1 MPSPRVF
8 VLTLLIGVLALCVY
22 VAGSA
27 GNSVLETTTTT
38 TIQSYTYGWE
48 VEPLFNPPKNRL
60 PTIQQL
66 REALSWIV
74 DTDKCEAPINA
85 VFIPLSTHYNG
96 MGAWDFYITDDLKI
110 NISGGEVSKLAD
122 LLDLYTGQRLMVY
135 FTDKGM
141 IKRILWM
148 ITLTDVYDGFIY
160 ARVNES
166 MLERGYIVV
175 EDLYWRDVRTTYRS
189 PDVLVHYWYGNIT
202 YYCPARY
209 NVTWRSAVQVWQV
222 YNLTLPWRPWGL
234 ATTVTVTETVTTTL
248 PASTVTTTTTYTT
261 TEAITQTTTETTT
274 LPPVTITTV
283 ATEKEAYTTTVTAT
297 RAPVETVATGALGAL
312 IGALIMALLL
322 RKTQ

>member
-1 MPSPRVF
+1 
-8 VLTLLIGVLALCVY
+8 LCVY
-22 VAGSA
+22 VAGSV
-27 GNSVLETTTTT
+27 NKSVLEAATTTTM
-38 TIQSYTYGWE
+38 QSFTYGWE
-48 VEPLFNPPKNRL
+48 IEPLFNPPRERL
-60 PTIQQL
+60 PTINQL
-66 REALSWIV
+66 KEALSWIV

-110 NISGGEVSKLAD
+110 NISGREVSKLAD

-141 IKRILWM
+141 IDRLLWM

-166 MLERGYIVV
+166 VLERGYILI

-209 NVTWRSAVQVWQV
+209 NITWKNAAQVWQV

-248 PASTVTTTTTYTT
+248 PVTTTTTQH
-261 TEAITQTTTETTT
+261 QTTTETVTAWETT
-274 LPPVTITTV
+274 THTSVKTET
-283 ATEKEAYTTTVTAT
+283 ATERETYTTTVTAT
-297 RAPVETVATGALGAL
+297 RAPVETVAAGALGAL

>member
-1 MPSPRVF
+1 VLVF
-8 VLTLLIGVLALCVY
+8 TLLIGILVLCVY
-22 VAGSA
+22 VAGSV
-27 GNSVLETTTTT
+27 NKSVLEATTTTT
-38 TIQSYTYGWE
+38 PQSYNYGWE
-48 VEPLFNPPKNRL
+48 IEPLFNPPRERL
-60 PTIQQL
+60 PTINQL
-66 REALSWIV
+66 KEALSWIV

-122 LLDLYTGQRLMVY
+122 LLDLYTGLRLMVY

-141 IKRILWM
+141 INRILWM
-148 ITLTDVYDGFIY
+148 ITLTDVYDGFVY

-166 MLERGYIVV
+166 MLERGYIII
-175 EDLYWRDVRTTYRS
+175 EDFYWRDTREGYMYNTYLS
-189 PDVLVHYWYGNIT
+189 PDYLKPYDWGMRNTT

-248 PASTVTTTTTYTT
+248 PASTVSTTTTYTT
-261 TEAITQTTTETTT
+261 TETTTQTTTETTT

-283 ATEKEAYTTTVTAT
+283 ATEKEVYTTTVTAT
-297 RAPVETVATGALGAL
+297 RAPVETVAIGAL
-312 IGALIMALLL
+312 IGALAAFLLT